1 MSAPETSIPFE
12 KQSDPQ
18 SSRTCGAAC
27 LSMVY
32 RSLGKEVQQG
42 EIWPA
47 IAKQNR
53 FGSVA
58 STTHLMV
65 RDALNRGFAAVA
77 IQARHPLQ
85 VLWLCRQTGIRAILN
100 HRLQR
105 DSPAGH
111 YTVLVDLD
119 DKSVVLHDPFLGPAR
134 RTLHAELLELWLPH
148 FPSAEI
154 AGNVLIGVA
163 AQPSAVPACQFCH
176 TSIPPSV
183 DCPQCKKPVGLQP
196 GSLLGCVTDG
206 CIARMW
212 NYICCPSCDYVW
224 TFDRQTASAGTTNA
238 NAASPPEA
246 SSEDPMKLGA
256 LFAELDKFCNHVL
269 SLPAAVNHPDI
280 KRNMEAIAARKEQLK
295 LAQVEALAHLKT
307 HQEQMANIVQS
318 TKEKQEAHRKKME
331 GINTPL
337 PPLDGDALGRA
348 LLKNLGFTS

>member
-1 MSAPETSIPFE
+1 MSTASIPYE

-18 SSRTCGAAC
+18 SNRMCGAAC

-47 IAKQNR
+47 IAKPNR
-53 FGSVA
+53 FGSIA
-58 STTHLMV
+58 STTHLMA
-65 RDALNRGFAAVA
+65 RDAVSRGFGAVA
-77 IQARHPLQ
+77 IQARHPMQ

-100 HRLQR
+100 HRLRR
-105 DSPAGH
+105 DSAAGH

-119 DKSVVLHDPFLGPAR
+119 DKNVVLHDPFLGPAR
-134 RTLHAELLELWLPH
+134 SLSHAELLELWQPH
-148 FPSAEI
+148 FPNAEI

-163 AQPSAVPACQFCH
+163 ALPSVVPACQFCH
-176 TSIPPSV
+176 TPIPSKV
-183 DCPQCKKPVGLQP
+183 DCPQCKNPVGLQP
-196 GSLLGCVTDG
+196 GALLGCVTDG

-212 NYICCPSCDYVW
+212 NYVCCPSCDYVW
-224 TFDRQTASAGTTNA
+224 TFGAQTSPAGTT
-238 NAASPPEA
+238 ASDVPPPPPA
-246 SSEDPMKLGA
+246 SEDPMNLSV
-256 LFAELDKFCNHVL
+256 LFGELDKFCNHVL

-307 HQEQMANIVQS
+307 HQAQMANMVQA
-318 TKEKQEAHRKKME
+318 TKEKQEAHRQRVEELNK
-331 GINTPL
+331 PS

-348 LLKNLGFTS
+348 LLKNLGFTR

>member
-1 MSAPETSIPFE
+1 MSAASIPYE

-18 SSRTCGAAC
+18 NNRTCGAAC

-32 RSLGKEVQQG
+32 HSLGKEVQQG

-47 IAKQNR
+47 IAKPNR

-65 RDALNRGFAAVA
+65 RDAMNRGFAAVA
-77 IQARHPLQ
+77 IQARHPMQ

-105 DSPAGH
+105 DSAAGH

-119 DKSVVLHDPFLGPAR
+119 DKTVVLHDPFLGPSQR
-134 RTLHAELLELWLPH
+134 LSHAELLELWQPH
-148 FPSAEI
+148 FPNAEI

-163 AQPSAVPACQFCH
+163 ALPSVVPACQFCH
-176 TSIPPSV
+176 TTIPTKV
-183 DCPQCKKPVGLQP
+183 DCPKCKQSVGLQP
-196 GSLLGCVTDG
+196 GALLGCVTDG

-212 NYICCPSCDYVW
+212 NYVCCPSCDYVW
-224 TFDRQTASAGTTNA
+224 TFDVQSAGTT
-238 NAASPPEA
+238 ASDVPPPPPA
-246 SSEDPMKLGA
+246 STEDPMKLSV

-280 KRNMEAIAARKEQLK
+280 KRNMEALAARKEQLK
-295 LAQVEALAHLKT
+295 LAQVEALAHIKT
-307 HQEQMANIVQS
+307 HQQQMATMVQ
-318 TKEKQEAHRKKME
+318 TAKEKQEAHRQRVEDLNK
-331 GINTPL
+331 PS

-348 LLKNLGFTS
+348 LLKTLGFTK